1 MSEHSTPLTKA
12 DLIYRFDKQI
22 EEVKAKGETSN
33 GHGEAFEGKWVGD
46 ELVIWDNH
54 FAWENNLH
62 AKLSF
67 IEASN
72 GSIVKITYRHREG
85 RLIRIGLM
93 LMAPILMV
101 LTLNTI
107 ELVGGLVC
115 YACGLIYDWYKL
127 DQRRKPV
134 KKYVLNTIQA

>member
-54 FAWENNLH
+54 FAWENKLH

-72 GSIVKITYRHREG
+72 GSIVKVTYKHREG

-93 LMAPILMV
+93 LAAFV
-101 LTLNTI
+101 LICVTLSGI
-107 ELVGGLVC
+107 DLSIALVC
-115 YACGLIYDWYKL
+115 FACGLIYDWYQL

-134 KKYVLNTIQA
+134 KEYVLNTIQA